1 MAKTHTRGGKGL
13 IENNLQQHI
22 QQLQNY
28 EKGGIEGARWHGFQY
43 AQTASIGMKEQPV
56 VFKFGMFTLLLL
68 SFFCSLSLHFVS
80 IPSFDL
86 LSCIFYFILDN
97 NKNKRKKQ

>member
-68 SFFCSLSLHFVS
+68 SFFCSLSLRVYS
-80 IPSFDL
+80 ILRLTFLYL
-86 LSCIFYFILDN
+86 LFHT
-97 NKNKRKKQ
+97 RQ